1 MERVSF
7 LIEITG
13 ERLSCML
20 NPETLEIKRTSG
32 LRALQSLSGVCPG
45 SGGNEDP
52 VFMLVEA
59 RLS

>member
-7 LIEITG
+7 LIESTG

-45 SGGNEDP
+45 SG
-52 VFMLVEA
+52 
-59 RLS
+59 